1 MDSMMELVNA
11 LNALTAVLQKLTQQT
26 TENYLNTFEELP
38 TGDTDDAPV
47 AESQPAPK
55 PTVTIE
61 QVRAVLSELS
71 RAGKTVQVKELLKKH
86 GRRSSDP
93 CRRQSAVLNDL
104 QSGRGY
110 RQYSA

>member
-1 MDSMMELVNA
+1 MDVTMELVNA
-11 LNALTAVLQKLTQQT
+11 LNALTAVLQKFTQQT

-38 TGDTDDAPV
+38 TGDTDDAPA
-47 AESQPAPK
+47 AES

-86 GRRSSDP
+86 GGDKL
-93 CRRQSAVLNDL
+93 SAVDPAEYPTLLEEAGELN
-104 QSGRGY
+104 
-110 RQYSA
+110 A

>member
-11 LNALTAVLQKLTQQT
+11 LNALTAVLQKFTQQT

-86 GRRSSDP
+86 GGDKLI
-93 CRRQSAVLNDL
+93 QLSAVDPAEYPTLLEEAGELN
-104 QSGRGY
+104 
-110 RQYSA
+110 A

>member
-11 LNALTAVLQKLTQQT
+11 LNALTAVLQKFTQQT

-38 TGDTDDAPV
+38 TSETSDAPA
-47 AESQPAPK
+47 AEPQ

-71 RAGKTVQVKELLKKH
+71 RAGKTAQVKELLKKH
-86 GRRSSDP
+86 GGDKL
-93 CRRQSAVLNDL
+93 SAVDPAEYPALLREVGGLNV
-104 QSGRGY
+104 
-110 RQYSA
+110 

>member
-1 MDSMMELVNA
+1 MDVTMELVNA
-11 LNALTAVLQKLTQQT
+11 LNALTAVLQKFTQQT

-38 TGDTDDAPV
+38 TGDTDDAPA

-71 RAGKTVQVKELLKKH
+71 RAGKTVQVKELLAAT
-86 GRRSSDP
+86 SS
-93 CRRQSAVLNDL
+93 VLL
-104 QSGRGY
+104 IPPSIRHCW
-110 RQYSA
+110 RKLVS

>member
-1 MDSMMELVNA
+1 MDVTMELVNA
-11 LNALTAVLQKLTQQT
+11 LNALTAALQKFTQQT

-38 TGDTDDAPV
+38 TGDTDDAPA

-86 GRRSSDP
+86 GGDKL
-93 CRRQSAVLNDL
+93 SAVDPAEYPTLLEEAGELN
-104 QSGRGY
+104 
-110 RQYSA
+110 A